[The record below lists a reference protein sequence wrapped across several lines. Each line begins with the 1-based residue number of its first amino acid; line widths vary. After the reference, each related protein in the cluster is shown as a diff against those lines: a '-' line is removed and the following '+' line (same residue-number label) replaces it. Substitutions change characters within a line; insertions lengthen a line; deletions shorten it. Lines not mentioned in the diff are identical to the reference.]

1 MLCWQRAD
9 KERKGNRCI
18 GSQLIIRHKAEICFH
33 HRPPLLCFGNI
44 SKHILAQ
51 NLCTRSPTETF
62 HSDGYHLFG
71 IALLGA
77 EGGGQSS

>member
-1 MLCWQRAD
+1 MFS
-9 KERKGNRCI
+9 
-18 GSQLIIRHKAEICFH
+18 SQTTTPVFWEHFKAH
-33 HRPPLLCFGNI
+33 
-44 SKHILAQ
+44 LAQ